1 MTEEDAKRVIK
12 AASQKTEKASKQAI
26 HISVRLTGVAAKKIG
41 NKFYAA
47 TIGKGLEAINNR
59 SRVYKGKDALKK
71 FVKFD
76 RNRGAAI
83 GRVDVNETD
92 FKEFEKKC
100 KEKGVDFAIVKDK
113 DDPNVVHFFF
123 SGKYAEVM
131 SYAFEEYA
139 REKFKQERTG
149 AKSEGEREKESHVKD
164 KDKVKEKAKEKAEEI
179 KEETKEKAKA
189 KTEEV
194 KNKATE
200 VAEKGKEVADKV
212 TERLEREVEFEKW

>member
-12 AASQKTEKASKQAI
+12 AASQKTEKVSKQAI
-26 HISVRLTGVAAKKIG
+26 HISVRLTGAATKKIG

-47 TIGKGLEAINNR
+47 TIGKGLEAIDNR

-100 KEKGVDFAIVKDK
+100 KAKGVDFAIVKDK

-139 REKFKQERTG
+139 REKFKQERRG
-149 AKSEGEREKESHVKD
+149 AKSEGEREKESYVKD
-164 KDKVKEKAKEKAEEI
+164 KDKVKEKAKEKAEEV

-200 VAEKGKEVADKV
+200 VAEKGREVAEKV
-212 TERLEREVEFEKW
+212 TERLEREVEFEK

>member
-12 AASQKTEKASKQAI
+12 VASQKAKKASKQAV
-26 HISVRLTGVAAKKIG
+26 HVSVRLTGAAAKNLG
-41 NKFYAA
+41 HGFYAA

-100 KEKGVDFAIVKDK
+100 KAKGVDFAIVKDQ

-149 AKSEGEREKESHVKD
+149 AKSEGEKERESHIQAQD
-164 KDKVKEKAKEKAEEI
+164 KAKEKPKEKAEEV
-179 KEETKEKAKA
+179 KEATKEKAKA
-189 KTEEV
+189 KTDEV

-212 TERLEREVEFEKW
+212 TERLEREVEFER

>member
-26 HISVRLTGVAAKKIG
+26 HISVRLTGAASKKLG
-41 NKFYAA
+41 HGFYAA

-100 KEKGVDFAIVKDK
+100 KAKGVDFAIVKDQ

-212 TERLEREVEFEKW
+212 TERLEREVEFEK

>member
-1 MTEEDAKRVIK
+1 MTEQDAKAVVRAVSKEAENKGAKAIQLTVRF
-12 AASQKTEKASKQAI
+12 AASQ
-26 HISVRLTGVAAKKIG
+26 GKKLAG
-41 NKFYAA
+41 GLYAT
-47 TIGKGLEAINNR
+47 TIGRGLDAFNNR
-59 SRVYKGKDALKK
+59 NRVYKGKNALKK
-71 FVKFD
+71 FIKFD

-100 KEKGVDFAIVKDK
+100 KAKGVDFAIVKDQ

-164 KDKVKEKAKEKAEEI
+164 KDTIKEKAKEKA
-179 KEETKEKAKA
+179 KEVKEATKDKAD
-189 KTEEV
+189 EV

-200 VAEKGKEVADKV
+200 AAEKGKEVADKV
-212 TERLEREVEFEKW
+212 TERLEREIEFEK

>member
-100 KEKGVDFAIVKDK
+100 KAKGVDFAIVKDK

-149 AKSEGEREKESHVKD
+149 AKSEGEREKEPNVKD

-200 VAEKGKEVADKV
+200 VAEKGREVADKV
-212 TERLEREVEFEKW
+212 TERLEREVEFEK

>member
-12 AASQKTEKASKQAI
+12 VASQKTEKASKQAI
-26 HISVRLTGVAAKKIG
+26 HISVRLTGAASKKIG

-100 KEKGVDFAIVKDK
+100 KAKGVDFAIVKDK

-164 KDKVKEKAKEKAEEI
+164 KDKVKEKAKEKAEEV
-179 KEETKEKAKA
+179 KEDTKEKAKA

-212 TERLEREVEFEKW
+212 TERLEREVELER